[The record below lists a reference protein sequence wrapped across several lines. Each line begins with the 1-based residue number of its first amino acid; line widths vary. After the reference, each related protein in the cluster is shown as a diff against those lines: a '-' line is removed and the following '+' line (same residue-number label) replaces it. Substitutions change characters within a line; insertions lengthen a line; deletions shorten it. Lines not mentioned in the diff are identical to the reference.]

1 MSTVAV
7 FWTRIVILVDTNP
20 TPLRAIESYFRWT
33 RDLPLDVAVMRKPGT
48 FEEDDPGEKAR
59 VAAVMGLLAPHVR
72 RCHNLHFD
80 IIYSSS
86 LPSLRRDFHG
96 VASELES
103 LRLECQVDDGR
114 NDPSDVVEHGTFACP
129 VLRWLVID
137 GRNFMDS
144 CMIDARPFT
153 NASAIKIL
161 HFSPSESDDES
172 LSLYQVLESL
182 LKFDKLLWLAM
193 SDIEFDFASGS
204 YQAYSFPLSPSFVTF
219 EDLSD
224 EVLTEYFDVTGA
236 HPEAASFT
244 RCSIDTFDNV
254 SGDCLILEEIAVDQD
269 LTSFLGEW
277 LGSTL
282 YLRNCPGFD
291 DSFLAGLGGIGHLDD
306 NFAAPNM
313 DGLMITDCP
322 NFSVV
327 ALREMLDARRR
338 NAPAYQHD
346 DDWFNNWRD
355 NNFDESTV
363 SRIGKVEVCGCGP
376 LISSEDSEWFQA
388 NLAEFCWRT
397 TLPDGRTCHVEKRT

>member
-204 YQAYSFPLSPSFVTF
+204 YQAYSFPLSSSFVTF

-224 EVLTEYFDVTGA
+224 EVLTEYFDVTSA

-269 LTSFLGEW
+269 LTSFL
-277 LGSTL
+277 
-282 YLRNCPGFD
+282 
-291 DSFLAGLGGIGHLDD
+291 
-306 NFAAPNM
+306 
-313 DGLMITDCP
+313 
-322 NFSVV
+322 
-327 ALREMLDARRR
+327 AR
-338 NAPAYQHD
+338 
-346 DDWFNNWRD
+346 FN
-355 NNFDESTV
+355 
-363 SRIGKVEVCGCGP
+363 P
-376 LISSEDSEWFQA
+376 LPHK
-388 NLAEFCWRT
+388 
-397 TLPDGRTCHVEKRT
+397 LPWIR